1 MSKIERTKRLGV
13 IRIRGTVDVR
23 REIEDTLRIL
33 RLHKPN
39 HAVVIDDRASYK
51 RMLQKAKDYVTWGE
65 IDELT
70 LSKLIKKRG
79 RLTGNKP
86 VTDDHVSRNSKFKS
100 IEEFSKSLV
109 DFKVEIKDLPSLKP
123 VFRLHPPKK
132 GFEGKKK
139 RAFSVG
145 GELGYRGSKIN
156 LLLERMI

>member
-1 MSKIERTKRLGV
+1 MPKIERTKRLSV

-23 REIEDTLRIL
+23 KEVEDTLRIL

-39 HAVVIDDRASYK
+39 HAVVIDDRSSYK
-51 RMLQKAKDYVTWGE
+51 RMLQKAKDYITWGE
-65 IDELT
+65 IDAPT
-70 LSKLIKKRG
+70 LSELIRKRG

-86 VTDDHVSRNSKFKS
+86 VTDDYVRQNSTFKS
-100 IEEFSKSLV
+100 IEDFSKSLIE
-109 DFKVEIKDLPSLKP
+109 FKVEIKDLPSLKP

-145 GELGYRGSKIN
+145 GELGYRGSRIN